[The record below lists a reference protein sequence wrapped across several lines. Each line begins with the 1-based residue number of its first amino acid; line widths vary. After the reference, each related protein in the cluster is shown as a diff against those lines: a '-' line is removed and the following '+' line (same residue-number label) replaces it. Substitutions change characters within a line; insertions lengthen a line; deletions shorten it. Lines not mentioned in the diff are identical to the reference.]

1 MDQIIVKLKQH
12 TPLLHFQASQVGATL
27 RASEVKP
34 RLDAFL
40 REQGLPV
47 PKYKMHMVAEGR
59 RDVRPTS
66 ESRDGGRRRNIAP
79 MFFGDGK
86 EMVQNP
92 GVFMRLTLLE
102 GVFDREQLVSF
113 FAQNNFGTRQTKGYG
128 SFTIESINES
138 LISDPAPKRYVSF
151 FEMNG
156 SDGISVLKRIEL
168 LAKTLRG
175 GINGRYQQG
184 RPRPLYFKSLMFSY
198 AKEWNCHWDKRN
210 IKECFLDYATRTREY
225 RFHGRKEPL
234 NYSPSSD
241 AKQPYGPGEQFDFRD
256 CLGFSTHEN
265 WSSYHLTIRKAF
277 DGGHYTRYKSPIV
290 FKPIK
295 LDADRWR
302 VYVLAEEFPAE
313 ALDKTVTIND
323 RLVLRLFPDFSVLD
337 YLKFAF
343 CEEDIA
349 SHFDNVEG
357 NDAKVQQ
364 IMNMYSQL
372 RANYQA

>member
-12 TPLLHFQASQVGATL
+12 TPLLHFQASQAGATL

-47 PKYKMHMVAEGR
+47 PKYKMHMVAEGK

-66 ESRDGGRRRNIAP
+66 ESRDDGRYRNIAP

-86 EMVQNP
+86 QMVQSP
-92 GVFMRLTLLE
+92 DVIMRLTVLE
-102 GVFDREQLVSF
+102 GAFNCEQLVSF

-128 SFTIESINES
+128 SFTIESINEGHVADS
-138 LISDPAPKRYVSF
+138 APKQYVSF
-151 FEMNG
+151 FEMKG
-156 SDGISVLKRIEL
+156 PDGMSVLKRIEL

-175 GINGRYQQG
+175 GINGRYQPD

-198 AKEWNCHWDKRN
+198 AKKWNCHWDKRN
-210 IKECFLDYATRTREY
+210 IKESFLDHSMRARES
-225 RFHGRKEPL
+225 RFHGWKEPL
-234 NYSPSSD
+234 SFSPSSD
-241 AKQPYGPGEQFDFRD
+241 AKLPYGPGEKFDFRD
-256 CLGFSTHEN
+256 CLGFSTYEN
-265 WSSYHLTIRKAF
+265 WFSYRLTIRKTF

-313 ALDKTVTIND
+313 ARDKTVTIND
-323 RLVLRLFPDFSVLD
+323 RLVLRLFPGFSVLN

-357 NDAKVQQ
+357 NDAKVRQ